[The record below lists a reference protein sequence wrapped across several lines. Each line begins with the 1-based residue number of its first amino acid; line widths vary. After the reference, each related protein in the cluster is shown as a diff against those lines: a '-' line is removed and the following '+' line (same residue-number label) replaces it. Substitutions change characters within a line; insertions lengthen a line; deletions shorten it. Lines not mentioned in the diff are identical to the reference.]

1 MVPPGVHTFSGMKIS
16 SIHLSTSSTT
26 NPFSRASLSPEK
38 WILSSQL
45 SSIFRD
51 HAYVLKSHGG
61 DTADD
66 TSWSNGRN
74 QSTAGAGDDHVFSSK
89 IDGFRNITE
98 SGDVDFLKGLD
109 ELDFDLDPDDDVEM
123 ADSFQD
129 FIDSALEDSCYSF
142 LTDRLT
148 GGSSQ
153 QSHQGNG
160 DIGKEEFLSSL
171 CLRSAQVKAS
181 NSDLTSSLDERAPNT
196 TCSVQAADQDT
207 QLLDQV
213 PTKRCSCM
221 ASEAAPRAV
230 YSMAQVSQPV
240 CTSPSTLVTN
250 SKDSACSNCL
260 QTRLTS
266 DRPMSPLFID
276 TSFSECP
283 QSLQSFSGDSVS
295 AASETTHDPSDSDND
310 ATDVMKWLSESQQ
323 SGDVYTDSLNWE
335 SDNKVFVL
343 PDKPSCSLDLESFVD
358 LDDYLD
364 EDLPQQITP
373 GCPCDHSPLY
383 PATKDHSPLHPV
395 TKDHSPLHPVI
406 KDALIMSP
414 LRLSFLEEQQDR
426 KRCSSFGFHPHLSVS
441 SNISH
446 DARSSEAS
454 NMSPWNSPAWSV
466 TDSSQLSPLGSTNLS
481 GPAAPDSVFEDSS
494 LKGQLDL
501 LKLFSEDNVES
512 LLLAE
517 SSAPTIRFV

>member
-1 MVPPGVHTFSGMKIS
+1 MSVC
-16 SIHLSTSSTT
+16 LL
-26 NPFSRASLSPEK
+26 A
-38 WILSSQL
+38 
-45 SSIFRD
+45 
-51 HAYVLKSHGG
+51 
-61 DTADD
+61 
-66 TSWSNGRN
+66 
-74 QSTAGAGDDHVFSSK
+74 
-89 IDGFRNITE
+89 
-98 SGDVDFLKGLD
+98 D

-129 FIDSALEDSCYSF
+129 FIDSALGDSGYSF
-142 LTDRLT
+142 LSDRLT

-153 QSHQGNG
+153 QPHHG
-160 DIGKEEFLSSL
+160 IGGISKEEFLSSL

-181 NSDLTSSLDERAPNT
+181 NSDLSSSPYERAPSSSW
-196 TCSVQAADQDT
+196 SVPAADQDN

-221 ASEAAPRAV
+221 TSEAVHRAV

-250 SKDSACSNCL
+250 SNDSSCRKCL

-266 DRPMSPLFID
+266 DRLMSPLFID

-283 QSLQSFSGDSVS
+283 QSLQSFSGDSVRTESVTTNDS
-295 AASETTHDPSDSDND
+295 ADSD
-310 ATDVMKWLSESQQ
+310 TDTTDIMKWLSETQQ
-323 SGDVYTDSLNWE
+323 SGDLYTDSLNWE
-335 SDNKVFVL
+335 SDNKVFVA
-343 PDKPSCSLDLESFVD
+343 PDNRSCSLDLESFVD

-373 GCPCDHSPLY
+373 GCPCDHSPLH
-383 PATKDHSPLHPV
+383 PA
-395 TKDHSPLHPVI
+395 I
-406 KDALIMSP
+406 KDAVIMSP

-426 KRCSSFGFHPHLSVS
+426 KRCSSFGFIPNLSMS

-446 DARSSEAS
+446 DGRSSESS
-454 NMSPWNSPAWSV
+454 NMSPWHSPAWSV
-466 TDSSQLSPLGSTNLS
+466 TDSSQLSPLGSMNLS
-481 GPAAPDSVFEDSS
+481 GPTAQNSIFEDSS
-494 LKGQLDL
+494 LKGQLAL